1 MMEVPILKTWIH
13 SVIMD
18 ALETSLVDPGKLHL
32 DLSATNRTDA
42 GIGKAV
48 SVAQGVLTLTL
59 TASQIGIKNRK
70 LFFFF

>member
-18 ALETSLVDPGKLHL
+18 ALETSLVDPGKIHL
-32 DLSATNRTDA
+32 NLSSSKHTAP
-42 GIGKAV
+42 GVEKGV

-59 TASQIGIKNRK
+59 TASQIGN
-70 LFFFF
+70 